1 MRISWFASA
10 SQPLLPSPL
19 RRRNDGWGRLCTPHP
34 HPVHCGEGMTDRGL
48 CCLGLTALC
57 PLDERRDIAACY
69 RKAPDC
75 QVFFEHQRWF
85 IRSSLTEIPSR
96 PFRTIHCGEGMTD
109 GGLCPPDSAPLCH
122 LDVKRDIAACYGK
135 APDCQVFFEHQRRFI
150 RSSLT
155 EIPSW
160 PFRTIHCGEGMT
172 DRGLC
177 PPHPHLVH
185 CGEGMTDGGG
195 FVLPIP
201 PAVVL
206 WTKGEIS
213 MLATEKHPTARFFRT
228 SKALHPVIAARDSF
242 SAIPHDPP
250 RRRNDGWGSQP
261 FVDSAENPHPVR
273 TAAKAM
279 TDGGWGA
286 LSCILRRSHLPLSS
300 GRKERYRCLL
310 QKSTRLPGFF
320 RTSKVVHPVIADRDS
335 FSAIPHDPLRRRN
348 DGWGAL
354 SSRFR
359 PPLSSGRK
367 ERYRCLLRKSTRLPG
382 FFELQRHFIRSSLTE
397 IPSWPFRTIHRGEGM
412 TDRGL
417 CPPHPHLV
425 HCGEGM
431 TDGGG
436 FVLPIPPAVVLW
448 TKGEIS
454 LLATEKHPTA
464 RFFRTSKA
472 LHPVIAARDS
482 FSAIPHDPPRRRN
495 DGWGALLPG
504 SHRPLSSGRK
514 ERLSLLATEKHPTA
528 RFFRTSKALHPV
540 IAARDSF
547 SAIPHDP
554 PRRRN
559 DGWGALLPGSHRP
572 LSSGRKERLS
582 LLATEK
588 HPTARFFRTSKALH
602 PVIAGGDS
610 FSAIPHDPP
619 RRRNDEWRAL
629 LPGSHR
635 PLSSGRKERLSLLA
649 TEKHP
654 TARFFRTSKAL
665 HPVIAARDSFS
676 AIPHDPPRRR
686 NDGWGALSSASP
698 PGSPRRRNDR

>member
-1 MRISWFASA
+1 LISVYIVVALRNGSCYSLCASPGLHPHLSHSCPA
-10 SQPLLPSPL
+10 HRGEGMTDGGGFVLPIPPAVVLWTKGEISMLATEKHPTARFFRTSKAL
-19 RRRNDGWGRLCTPHP
+19 HPVIAARDSFSAIPHDPPRRRNDGWGRLCTPHP
-34 HPVHCGEGMTDRGL
+34 HPVHCGEGMTDGGALSSRSH
-48 CCLGLTALC
+48 LGLTALC

-135 APDCQVFFEHQRRFI
+135 APDCQVFFE
-150 RSSLT
+150 
-155 EIPSW
+155 
-160 PFRTIHCGEGMT
+160 
-172 DRGLC
+172 
-177 PPHPHLVH
+177 
-185 CGEGMTDGGG
+185 
-195 FVLPIP
+195 
-201 PAVVL
+201 
-206 WTKGEIS
+206 
-213 MLATEKHPTARFFRT
+213 
-228 SKALHPVIAARDSF
+228 
-242 SAIPHDPP
+242 
-250 RRRNDGWGSQP
+250 
-261 FVDSAENPHPVR
+261 
-273 TAAKAM
+273 
-279 TDGGWGA
+279 
-286 LSCILRRSHLPLSS
+286 
-300 GRKERYRCLL
+300 
-310 QKSTRLPGFF
+310 
-320 RTSKVVHPVIADRDS
+320 
-335 FSAIPHDPLRRRN
+335 
-348 DGWGAL
+348 
-354 SSRFR
+354 
-359 PPLSSGRK
+359 
-367 ERYRCLLRKSTRLPG
+367 
-382 FFELQRHFIRSSLTE
+382 LQRHFIRSSLTE
-397 IPSWPFRTIHRGEGM
+397 IPSWPFRTIHCGEGM

-559 DGWGALLPGSHRP
+559 DGWGALSSRSHLP
-572 LSSGRKERLS
+572 LSSGRKERYRCLLQKSARLPGFFELQRRFIRSS
-582 LLATEK
+582 LAEIPSRPFRTIHRGEGMTEGGLYPP
-588 HPTARFFRTSKALH
+588 HPHPVHRGEGMMDVAWVSPALCLLRKSTPARFFSNIGSPSLALCPLAWVSPPFVLWTKGEIIAACYRKA
-602 PVIAGGDS
+602 PDCQV
-610 FSAIPHDPP
+610 FS
-619 RRRNDEWRAL
+619 NFK
-629 LPGSHR
+629 GT
-635 PLSSGRKERLSLLA
+635 SSGHRCQRFLLGHSARSTAAKE
-649 TEKHP
+649 
-654 TARFFRTSKAL
+654 
-665 HPVIAARDSFS
+665 
-676 AIPHDPPRRR
+676 
-686 NDGWGALSSASP
+686 
-698 PGSPRRRNDR
+698 

>member
-1 MRISWFASA
+1 MGEALYSA
-10 SQPLLPSPL
+10 SPPGSL
-19 RRRNDGWGRLCTPHP
+19 RRRNDGWGTL
-34 HPVHCGEGMTDRGL
+34 
-48 CCLGLTALC
+48 
-57 PLDERRDIAACY
+57 
-69 RKAPDC
+69 
-75 QVFFEHQRWF
+75 
-85 IRSSLTEIPSR
+85 SS
-96 PFRTIHCGEGMTD
+96 
-109 GGLCPPDSAPLCH
+109 
-122 LDVKRDIAACYGK
+122 
-135 APDCQVFFEHQRRFI
+135 
-150 RSSLT
+150 
-155 EIPSW
+155 
-160 PFRTIHCGEGMT
+160 
-172 DRGLC
+172 
-177 PPHPHLVH
+177 
-185 CGEGMTDGGG
+185 
-195 FVLPIP
+195 
-201 PAVVL
+201 
-206 WTKGEIS
+206 
-213 MLATEKHPTARFFRT
+213 
-228 SKALHPVIAARDSF
+228 
-242 SAIPHDPP
+242 
-250 RRRNDGWGSQP
+250 
-261 FVDSAENPHPVR
+261 
-273 TAAKAM
+273 
-279 TDGGWGA
+279 
-286 LSCILRRSHLPLSS
+286 RSHLPLSS

-559 DGWGALLPGSHRP
+559 DGWGALSSRSHLP
-572 LSSGRKERLS
+572 LSSGRKERYRCLLQKSARLPGFFELQRRFIRSS
-582 LLATEK
+582 LAEIPSRPFRTIHRGEGMTNGGLCCLGL
-588 HPTARFFRTSKALH
+588 TALCPLDERRDYRCLLQKSTRLPGFFRTSKVVH
-602 PVIAGGDS
+602 PVIAD
-610 FSAIPHDPP
+610 
-619 RRRNDEWRAL
+619 
-629 LPGSHR
+629 
-635 PLSSGRKERLSLLA
+635 
-649 TEKHP
+649 
-654 TARFFRTSKAL
+654 
-665 HPVIAARDSFS
+665 RDSFS
-676 AIPHDPPRRR
+676 AIPHDPLRRR

-698 PGSPRRRNDR
+698 PGSPRRRNDG

>member
-1 MRISWFASA
+1 M
-10 SQPLLPSPL
+10 
-19 RRRNDGWGRLCTPHP
+19 
-34 HPVHCGEGMTDRGL
+34 GE
-48 CCLGLTALC
+48 
-57 PLDERRDIAACY
+57 
-69 RKAPDC
+69 
-75 QVFFEHQRWF
+75 
-85 IRSSLTEIPSR
+85 
-96 PFRTIHCGEGMTD
+96 
-109 GGLCPPDSAPLCH
+109 
-122 LDVKRDIAACYGK
+122 
-135 APDCQVFFEHQRRFI
+135 
-150 RSSLT
+150 
-155 EIPSW
+155 
-160 PFRTIHCGEGMT
+160 
-172 DRGLC
+172 
-177 PPHPHLVH
+177 
-185 CGEGMTDGGG
+185 
-195 FVLPIP
+195 
-201 PAVVL
+201 
-206 WTKGEIS
+206 
-213 MLATEKHPTARFFRT
+213 
-228 SKALHPVIAARDSF
+228 
-242 SAIPHDPP
+242 
-250 RRRNDGWGSQP
+250 
-261 FVDSAENPHPVR
+261 
-273 TAAKAM
+273 
-279 TDGGWGA
+279 A
-286 LSCILRRSHLPLSS
+286 LSSRSHLPLSS

-559 DGWGALLPGSHRP
+559 DGWGALSSRSHLP
-572 LSSGRKERLS
+572 LSSGRKERYRCLLQKSTRLPGFFELQRRFIRSS
-582 LLATEK
+582 LAEI
-588 HPTARFFRTSKALH
+588 PSRPFRTIH
-602 PVIAGGDS
+602 RGEGMTNGG
-610 FSAIPHDPP
+610 
-619 RRRNDEWRAL
+619 L
-629 LPGSHR
+629 C
-635 PLSSGRKERLSLLA
+635 
-649 TEKHP
+649 
-654 TARFFRTSKAL
+654 
-665 HPVIAARDSFS
+665 
-676 AIPHDPPRRR
+676 
-686 NDGWGALSSASP
+686 SASP
-698 PGSPRRRNDR
+698 PGSLRRRNDSPPFVLWTKGEIIAACYRKAPDCQVFFEHQRWFIRSSLTEIPSRPFRTIHCGEGMTDGGLYPPHPHPVHRGEGMTDRGLCCLGLTALCPLDERRDIAAC

>member
-1 MRISWFASA
+1 MGEALYSA
-10 SQPLLPSPL
+10 SPPGSL
-19 RRRNDGWGRLCTPHP
+19 RRRNDGWGRLCPPDPT
-34 HPVHCGEGMTDRGL
+34 CR
-48 CCLGLTALC
+48 C

-213 MLATEKHPTARFFRT
+213 
-228 SKALHPVIAARDSF
+228 
-242 SAIPHDPP
+242 
-250 RRRNDGWGSQP
+250 
-261 FVDSAENPHPVR
+261 
-273 TAAKAM
+273 
-279 TDGGWGA
+279 
-286 LSCILRRSHLPLSS
+286 
-300 GRKERYRCLL
+300 
-310 QKSTRLPGFF
+310 
-320 RTSKVVHPVIADRDS
+320 
-335 FSAIPHDPLRRRN
+335 
-348 DGWGAL
+348 
-354 SSRFR
+354 
-359 PPLSSGRK
+359 
-367 ERYRCLLRKSTRLPG
+367 
-382 FFELQRHFIRSSLTE
+382 
-397 IPSWPFRTIHRGEGM
+397 
-412 TDRGL
+412 
-417 CPPHPHLV
+417 
-425 HCGEGM
+425 
-431 TDGGG
+431 
-436 FVLPIPPAVVLW
+436 
-448 TKGEIS
+448 

-559 DGWGALLPGSHRP
+559 DGWGALSSRSHLP
-572 LSSGRKERLS
+572 LSSGRKERYRCLLQKSARLPGFFELQRRFIRSS
-582 LLATEK
+582 LAEIPSRPFRTIHRGEGMTNGGLCCLGL
-588 HPTARFFRTSKALH
+588 TALCPLDERRDYRCLLQKSTRLPGFFRTSKVVH
-602 PVIAGGDS
+602 PVIAD
-610 FSAIPHDPP
+610 
-619 RRRNDEWRAL
+619 
-629 LPGSHR
+629 
-635 PLSSGRKERLSLLA
+635 
-649 TEKHP
+649 
-654 TARFFRTSKAL
+654 
-665 HPVIAARDSFS
+665 RDSFS
-676 AIPHDPPRRR
+676 AIPHDPLRRR

-698 PGSPRRRNDR
+698 PGSPRRRNDG

>member
-1 MRISWFASA
+1 MGEALSSRSHL
-10 SQPLLPSPL
+10 PLSSGRKERYRCLLQKSTRLPGFFELQRHFIRSSLPEIPSRPFRTIHRGEGMTDGGLCCLGLTALCPL
-19 RRRNDGWGRLCTPHP
+19 DERRDYRCLLQKSTRLPGFFELQRHFIRSSLPEIPSRPFRTIHRGEGMTDGGLYPPHP
-34 HPVHCGEGMTDRGL
+34 HPVHRGEGMTDRGL

-213 MLATEKHPTARFFRT
+213 
-228 SKALHPVIAARDSF
+228 
-242 SAIPHDPP
+242 
-250 RRRNDGWGSQP
+250 
-261 FVDSAENPHPVR
+261 
-273 TAAKAM
+273 
-279 TDGGWGA
+279 
-286 LSCILRRSHLPLSS
+286 
-300 GRKERYRCLL
+300 
-310 QKSTRLPGFF
+310 
-320 RTSKVVHPVIADRDS
+320 
-335 FSAIPHDPLRRRN
+335 
-348 DGWGAL
+348 
-354 SSRFR
+354 
-359 PPLSSGRK
+359 
-367 ERYRCLLRKSTRLPG
+367 
-382 FFELQRHFIRSSLTE
+382 
-397 IPSWPFRTIHRGEGM
+397 
-412 TDRGL
+412 
-417 CPPHPHLV
+417 
-425 HCGEGM
+425 
-431 TDGGG
+431 
-436 FVLPIPPAVVLW
+436 
-448 TKGEIS
+448 

-514 ERLSLLATEKHPTA
+514 ERYRCLLQKSTRLPGFFELQRHFIRSSLPEIPS
-528 RFFRTSKALHPV
+528 RPFRTIHRGEGMTEGGLCCLGLTALCPLDERRDYRCLLQKSTRLPGFFELQRHFIRSSLAEIPSRPFRTIHRGEGMTDGGLYPPHPHPV
-540 IAARDSF
+540 HRGEGMTDGGLCCLGLTALCPLDERRDYRCLLQKSTRLPGFFELQRHFIRSSLPEIPSRPFRTIHRGEGMTDGGLYPPHPHPVHRGEGMTDRGLCCLGLTALCPLDERRDIAACYRKAPDCQVF
-547 SAIPHDP
+547 S
-554 PRRRN
+554 N
-559 DGWGALLPGSHRP
+559 FKGA
-572 LSSGRKERLS
+572 SSGHRWRRFLLGHSARSTAAKE
-582 LLATEK
+582 
-588 HPTARFFRTSKALH
+588 
-602 PVIAGGDS
+602 
-610 FSAIPHDPP
+610 
-619 RRRNDEWRAL
+619 
-629 LPGSHR
+629 
-635 PLSSGRKERLSLLA
+635 
-649 TEKHP
+649 
-654 TARFFRTSKAL
+654 
-665 HPVIAARDSFS
+665 
-676 AIPHDPPRRR
+676 
-686 NDGWGALSSASP
+686 
-698 PGSPRRRNDR
+698 

>member
-1 MRISWFASA
+1 M
-10 SQPLLPSPL
+10 
-19 RRRNDGWGRLCTPHP
+19 
-34 HPVHCGEGMTDRGL
+34 
-48 CCLGLTALC
+48 
-57 PLDERRDIAACY
+57 
-69 RKAPDC
+69 
-75 QVFFEHQRWF
+75 
-85 IRSSLTEIPSR
+85 
-96 PFRTIHCGEGMTD
+96 

-206 WTKGEIS
+206 WTKGEI
-213 MLATEKHPTARFFRT
+213 
-228 SKALHPVIAARDSF
+228 
-242 SAIPHDPP
+242 
-250 RRRNDGWGSQP
+250 
-261 FVDSAENPHPVR
+261 
-273 TAAKAM
+273 
-279 TDGGWGA
+279 
-286 LSCILRRSHLPLSS
+286 
-300 GRKERYRCLL
+300 
-310 QKSTRLPGFF
+310 
-320 RTSKVVHPVIADRDS
+320 
-335 FSAIPHDPLRRRN
+335 
-348 DGWGAL
+348 
-354 SSRFR
+354 
-359 PPLSSGRK
+359 
-367 ERYRCLLRKSTRLPG
+367 
-382 FFELQRHFIRSSLTE
+382 
-397 IPSWPFRTIHRGEGM
+397 
-412 TDRGL
+412 
-417 CPPHPHLV
+417 
-425 HCGEGM
+425 
-431 TDGGG
+431 
-436 FVLPIPPAVVLW
+436 
-448 TKGEIS
+448 
-454 LLATEKHPTA
+454 
-464 RFFRTSKA
+464 
-472 LHPVIAARDS
+472 
-482 FSAIPHDPPRRRN
+482 
-495 DGWGALLPG
+495 
-504 SHRPLSSGRK
+504 
-514 ERLSLLATEKHPTA
+514 SLLATEKHPTA